1 VKLAAIDVV
10 RPGLP
15 PLGTPLAEEGHH
27 LPLMENA
34 MTHLSSR
41 GLVRTAG
48 ALACLAFA
56 LGAQAQ
62 SSRTGT
68 SMIPYTTSSYIGL
81 NVGSSDYH
89 AGCAPGLSCDDTET
103 AAKIFVGGMFNDM
116 VGLELGYVHLGE
128 VDRNGGVVRAHGVN
142 ISLVGQVPMSSP
154 VLLTG
159 RVGTI
164 YGRTKNKSVNPAY
177 AGTGNAWKP
186 AWGVGVGYRFNPQ
199 WAVMLDWDQYR
210 FDFPT
215 GSDRVDSLTLGVRAS
230 F

>member
-1 VKLAAIDVV
+1 
-10 RPGLP
+10 
-15 PLGTPLAEEGHH
+15 
-27 LPLMENA
+27 MEKA

-41 GLVRTAG
+41 GLVRTAA
-48 ALACLAFA
+48 ALACLSFA

-62 SSRTGT
+62 SSRTGS

-154 VLLTG
+154 VLLVG

-164 YGRTKNKSVNPAY
+164 YGRTKNESTAPGY
-177 AGTGNAWKP
+177 SGTGTAWKP

-210 FDFPT
+210 FDFPN